1 MCWFYFNKKYS
12 RSGHLFQN
20 RFNSKC
26 VENQRYFITKGKSE
40 NKEDFIEYEM
50 RVKIED
56 SELSEL
62 LVKELKLNNINE
74 FKELD
79 EEEFKKG
86 IEFLKNLQYT
96 SFNQISRVVR
106 INRYQLEKYWKWGAL
121 WNLQTGT
128 ASQQKG
134 TVPICREK

>member
-1 MCWFYFNKKYS
+1 
-12 RSGHLFQN
+12 
-20 RFNSKC
+20 
-26 VENQRYFITKGKSE
+26 
-40 NKEDFIEYEM
+40 M

-106 INRYQLEKYWKWGAL
+106 INRYQLEKYWK
-121 WNLQTGT
+121 
-128 ASQQKG
+128 
-134 TVPICREK
+134 

>member
-1 MCWFYFNKKYS
+1 MTKKEKYGKICADFISTKNIHVQGIYFKIGLIANVLKIKDILLHYFN
-12 RSGHLFQN
+12 N
-20 RFNSKC
+20 NIENFNF
-26 VENQRYFITKGKSE
+26 FITKGKSE

-96 SFNQISRVVR
+96 SFIQISRVVK
-106 INRYQLEKYWKWGAL
+106 INRYQLEKYWK
-121 WNLQTGT
+121 
-128 ASQQKG
+128 
-134 TVPICREK
+134 